1 MIDNGTTPVRTGSG
15 PGQLQRS
22 LGTPN
27 SMLDEFDF

>member
-1 MIDNGTTPVRTGSG
+1 VIDDGAALAQTGDG
-15 PGQLQRS
+15 RRQLQRS

>member
-1 MIDNGTTPVRTGSG
+1 VWTDSG